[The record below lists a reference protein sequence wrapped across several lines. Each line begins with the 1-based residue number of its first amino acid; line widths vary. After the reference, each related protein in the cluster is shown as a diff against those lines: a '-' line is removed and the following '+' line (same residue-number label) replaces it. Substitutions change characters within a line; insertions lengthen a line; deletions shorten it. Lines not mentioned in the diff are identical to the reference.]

1 MANKNSSGAQHLLDQ
16 AADHRAKAA
25 ALEAHATTLKSV
37 AGKDG
42 VVGVIEK
49 IDIATNRLE
58 RVLRLDPNAETLSE
72 LMSIMDDFIGHGK
85 ALTSRSRSMRTKIAK
100 MSDAPPAAAKA
111 GGGAKRGSKKA
122 LPPPPDDL
130 SALDDPESA
139 LASFLEATD
148 YSPSSTSHI
157 KTAWRALVEIA
168 GVRAVDPAS
177 LDPQAELSGALAN
190 AVANMVRWINHSR
203 SAADDPDPTHEH
215 DESASDGETAAQE
228 PSAWN
233 VESAEVGNGESA
245 GGNTVLEAQS
255 RILNAIA
262 ENEALPP
269 AIRVAVFA
277 GMAHLSPL
285 DAAHLR
291 HEHVRIDHG
300 SAVISTEG
308 GDSFKVDVALY
319 EDLCRSTGRRQGPM
333 MVNEDGDVLTPQD
346 IAQQIGKAADALRA
360 VSS

>member
-49 IDIATNRLE
+49 IDIATNRLD
-58 RVLRLDPNAETLSE
+58 RVLRLDPSAETLSE

-111 GGGAKRGSKKA
+111 GGGAKRGSKKV
-122 LPPPPDDL
+122 PPPPDDL

-168 GVRAVDPAS
+168 GARAVDPAS
-177 LDPQAELSGALAN
+177 LDPQAELSGAHAN

-203 SAADDPDPTHEH
+203 SAADDPDQAHEH
-215 DESASDGETAAQE
+215 DASASGGETDVETAAQE

-233 VESAEVGNGESA
+233 VESAA
-245 GGNTVLEAQS
+245 GGNTALEAQS
-255 RILNAIA
+255 RMMNAIA
-262 ENEALPP
+262 ENEDLPP

-285 DAAHLR
+285 DAANLR

-319 EDLCRSTGRRQGPM
+319 EELCRSTGRRQGPM
-333 MVNEDGDVLTPQD
+333 MVNEDGEVLTPQK
-346 IAQQIGKAADALRA
+346 IAQQIGKAADALRESA
-360 VSS
+360 